1 MCEEKNDILKI
12 EDLIWTPVRTKPRH
26 EKKLA
31 TYCESH
37 NVPFYLPLR
46 KSIKRYQRRTVEFEV
61 PMFPGYVFCAL
72 KEDSYQTLLVSGTIA
87 YRIAMDEIAE
97 KGLIADLNA
106 LHEFERLSKQK
117 DVIIRPEII
126 EGTKI
131 TVRSGALAGVRGVVE
146 RRDKTT
152 FITVNIDI
160 LGQSV
165 TSVIDIEDI
174 ELDD

>member
-1 MCEEKNDILKI
+1 MCEEKVDISKI
-12 EDLIWTPVRTKPRH
+12 PELIWTPVRTKPRH

-31 TYCESH
+31 IYCESH

-72 KEDSYQTLLVSGTIA
+72 NEDSYQTLLTSGTIV
-87 YRIAMDEIAE
+87 YRITMDKISE
-97 KGLIADLNA
+97 KGLISDLNS
-106 LHEFERLSKQK
+106 LQEFERLAKQK
-117 DVIIRPEII
+117 DVVIRPEII
-126 EGTKI
+126 KGVKV
-131 TVRSGALAGVRGVVE
+131 TVRNGALAGVTGIVE

-152 FITVNIDI
+152 FITVNVDI
-160 LGQSV
+160 LGQAV
-165 TSVIDIEDI
+165 ASVIDIEDV